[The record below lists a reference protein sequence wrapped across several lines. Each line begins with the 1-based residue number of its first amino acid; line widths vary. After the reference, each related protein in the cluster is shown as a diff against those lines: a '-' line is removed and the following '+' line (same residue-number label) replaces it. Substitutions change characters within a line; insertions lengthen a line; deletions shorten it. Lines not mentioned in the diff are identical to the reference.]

1 VNDEPQQA
9 ITQLENGQRDLMRWL
24 YTAHVTNPTEKR
36 NAEDMLIVAR
46 VALKEAVQK
55 RMELTRPLDEAK
67 ARIIALF
74 KPYVQRLE
82 DGIDSLTRELNTYHA
97 HLLQIQAI
105 EHERALKEQAERL
118 KEALKTGE
126 VVDLVEPTDVPVVA
140 KTSRA
145 NLGTVTYRDD
155 FDIEIVDPNKVPR
168 DLCDPNMSKIRA
180 RVKSGV
186 TDIPGVLVTRKHVPV
201 TRR

>member
-1 VNDEPQQA
+1 MNQDPQQA
-9 ITQLENGQRDLMRWL
+9 LVELETGQQALLRWL
-24 YTAHVTNPTEKR
+24 HTAMVTNPTEQR
-36 NAEDMLIVAR
+36 NAEDLLISAR
-46 VALKEAVQK
+46 YALRQAQEK

-67 ARIIALF
+67 ARIIDLF
-74 KPYVQRLE
+74 KPYVQRLQ

-105 EHERALKEQAERL
+105 ERDRALREQAERL
-118 KEALKTGE
+118 KESLHTGE
-126 VVDLVEPTDVPVVA
+126 VVEPVEPTGLPVVA

-155 FDIEIVDPNKVPR
+155 FEIDIVDPNKVPR

-180 RVKSGV
+180 RVKSGI
-186 TDIPGVLVTRKHVPV
+186 TDIPGVLVTRKTVPIA
-201 TRR
+201 RR